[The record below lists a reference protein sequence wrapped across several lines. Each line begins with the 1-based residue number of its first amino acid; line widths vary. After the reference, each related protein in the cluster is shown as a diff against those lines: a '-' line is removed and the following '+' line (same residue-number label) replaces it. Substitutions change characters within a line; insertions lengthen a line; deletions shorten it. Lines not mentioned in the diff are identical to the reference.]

1 MKRLLAALLALTTL
15 ACSFASCGD
24 SDVGADD
31 TSGKKSHSEE
41 SDDEDD
47 PDSEGEEEEEDE
59 EEETTRHKRRERHN
73 EESSDE
79 SSEDSSEDSEEPDT
93 TETVTEDEHD
103 VEDDDIPQDTTAA
116 QQDPLVDKV
125 EFTFGDDE
133 CEAAGDIVKKHFMWL
148 DISKNKDYVFEN
160 EFVQLRFRVNDDAPD
175 GETVIKYETDIAN
188 YKGMSVYPNTLLN
201 STVAVNTALQPRALL
216 SDDIF
221 SISGTNVSAV
231 PGEEFSVYLSIKNNP
246 GIVAFLVYFTYDS
259 SVLDFIEAVPT
270 GEFAEI
276 ASGVSSY

>member
-1 MKRLLAALLALTTL
+1 MKRLLAAILALTTL
-15 ACSFASCGD
+15 ACAFASCGD

-41 SDDEDD
+41 SDDEDE

-73 EESSDE
+73 DDSSD
-79 SSEDSSEDSEEPDT
+79 DSSEDSEEPDT
-93 TETVTEDEHD
+93 TEDVTEDEND

-160 EFVQLRFRVNDDAPD
+160 EFVQLRFRVKDDAPD
-175 GETVIKYETDIAN
+175 CETVIKYETDIAN
-188 YKGMSVYPNTLLN
+188 YKGMSVYPNALLN

-270 GEFAEI
+270 GEFAGI